1 MPINP
6 PDSNPKR
13 ELARKLADVVLAGV
27 PIIGGPLAAIYSVT
41 HPAKGEQNVEAWQG
55 QITSLVNELE
65 EVVAYI
71 SGTIVL
77 SEDAAYL
84 GKWISE
90 NSTTAFSEIFGYD
103 QIVSQFFDASPN
115 EILEAVGE
123 LEIEGMVVVQKCLG
137 KPFSHLRANHKLFE
151 VFDPIVFGGV
161 SPRQDATL
169 IAEKLLNSES
179 GVSAS
184 DICEDQGWTP
194 RRFNPAVD
202 IVGEFIADGRKSR
215 PMGQEYSIRALFVDA
230 RERAQLRRFVNTV
243 NGNN

>member
-13 ELARKLADVVLAGV
+13 ELARKLADVALAGI

-41 HPAKGEQNVEAWQG
+41 HPAKGEIDVEAWQV

-65 EVVAYI
+65 QAVTYI

-90 NSTTAFSEIFGYD
+90 NSTTAFSEIFDYN
-103 QIVSQFFDASPN
+103 QIVARFSDASLN

-123 LEIEGMVVVQKCLG
+123 LELEGMVVVGKCIG
-137 KPFSHLRANHKLFE
+137 KPFSHILVKHKLFE
-151 VFDPIVFGGV
+151 IFDPIVFEGV
-161 SPRQDATL
+161 SPRQDATI
-169 IAEKLLNSES
+169 IADKLLNSEN

-184 DICEDQGWTP
+184 DICDEQCWTP

-230 RERAQLRRFVNTV
+230 TERAQLRRFMNKV

>member
-6 PDSNPKR
+6 PDSDPKR
-13 ELARKLADVVLAGV
+13 ELARKLADLTLAGV

-41 HPAKGEQNVEAWQG
+41 HPAKGELNVEVWQG
-55 QITSLVNELE
+55 EITSLVNELE
-65 EVVAYI
+65 QAVAYI

-90 NSTTAFSEIFGYD
+90 NSTTAFSEIFDYD
-103 QIVSQFFDASPN
+103 VIVAQFPDASKN

-123 LEIEGMVVVQKCLG
+123 LELEGMVVVSKCLG
-137 KPFSHLRANHKLFE
+137 KPFSHLLIRHKLFE
-151 VFDPIVFGGV
+151 IFDPIVFEGV
-161 SPRQDATL
+161 SPRQDAAV
-169 IAEKLLNSES
+169 IAESLLNSEN
-179 GVSAS
+179 GVSAP
-184 DICEDQGWTP
+184 DICDEQGWTP

-215 PMGQEYSIRALFVDA
+215 PNGQEYSIRAMSVDA
-230 RERAQLRRFVNTV
+230 GERAHLRRFVNAV
-243 NGNN
+243 NGNQ